1 SSLMMAI
8 RNRKPPPGLIFHT
21 DRGVEYRAH
30 EFQAVLDRHGMH
42 AITNRP
48 GCCTDNAEMES
59 FFHTL
64 KGELIKGRSFFG
76 EMHLRGKL
84 VSHIQQFYN
93 RIRLHSSL
101 NYRSPVEYEAMTA

>member
-42 AITNRP
+42 ASTNRP

-76 EMHLRGKL
+76 EM
-84 VSHIQQFYN
+84 
-93 RIRLHSSL
+93 
-101 NYRSPVEYEAMTA
+101 